1 MLKFN
6 DVENHLFY
14 AVIYGL
20 MYYKTDKANIKKE
33 DAQKVLGDD
42 LYFDLLEIEPETLLD
57 KSLVGH
63 FERCY
68 AINQML
74 AKYSHFLIF
83 FERRDL
89 FRYLTKKK
97 VTGKNEVTINLSACI
112 IRKFN

>member
-57 KSLVGH
+57 KSLFGH

-74 AKYSHFLIF
+74 AKHDHFLNVETFLGISP
-83 FERRDL
+83 
-89 FRYLTKKK
+89 KKRLQEK
-97 VTGKNEVTINLSACI
+97 MKSLEICLLA
-112 IRKFN
+112 